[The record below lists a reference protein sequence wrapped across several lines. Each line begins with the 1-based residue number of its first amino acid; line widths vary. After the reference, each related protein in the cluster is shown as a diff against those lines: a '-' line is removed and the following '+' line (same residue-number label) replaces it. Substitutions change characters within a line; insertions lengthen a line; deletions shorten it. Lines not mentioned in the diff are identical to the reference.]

1 MIRSLIGIMRS
12 GLFVCVIIC
21 SAQCAYGSPLAP
33 SPSAAPANPNK
44 TVVKVRVL
52 DAVIVDSLALNISP
66 QQPLSVLTLKFLQV
80 KQVGDRQ
87 ILYGQS
93 GETIRAYSKD
103 LSLVGLKGNIIAVT
117 LSFRG
122 DERGGSFWV
131 TASPGAAE

>member
-1 MIRSLIGIMRS
+1 MRS
-12 GLFVCVIIC
+12 GLFVCVIIG
-21 SAQCAYGSPLAP
+21 STQCAYSSPLASPP
-33 SPSAAPANPNK
+33 SIAPASPNK

-52 DAVIVDSLALNISP
+52 DAVIVDSLELNISP

-87 ILYGQS
+87 FLYGQS

-103 LSLVGLKGNIIAVT
+103 LSLVGLKGNIIDVT

-131 TASPGAAE
+131 TASSAVTE

>member
-1 MIRSLIGIMRS
+1 MIRSLIRIMSS
-12 GLFVCVIIC
+12 GLFLCVIIW
-21 SAQCAYGSPLAP
+21 SPQFAYSSPLAP
-33 SPSAAPANPNK
+33 FPSAAPANPNK

-52 DAVIVDSLALNISP
+52 DAAIVDSLELNISP

-80 KQVGDRQ
+80 KQVGNRQ
-87 ILYGQS
+87 FLYGKS

-103 LSLVGLKGNIIAVT
+103 LSLVGQKGNIIAVT

-131 TASPGAAE
+131 TVSSGAAE

>member
-1 MIRSLIGIMRS
+1 MRS

-21 SAQCAYGSPLAP
+21 SAQCVYSSPLAP
-33 SPSAAPANPNK
+33 SSSAAPANPNK

-80 KQVGDRQ
+80 KQVGDSHF
-87 ILYGQS
+87 LYGQS

-122 DERGGSFWV
+122 DERGGRFWV
-131 TASPGAAE
+131 TAISVAAE